1 MYLTLR
7 IDDSPILDTGRL
19 AGRPYL
25 FGLNRSLAP
34 LTCLVKQ
41 KSHDH
46 NILWF
51 ASSKLTICELLASAA
66 PPGLSCLHR
75 NQRQIAVKGDF
86 PQPSNLYVV
95 QRPLALQPRESP
107 LNSLP
112 LTVQRH
118 ISSGMGIPPGVS
130 PRTST
135 ILEYHLAGDSRMA
148 DAVGRFCLRSSAW
161 ALQIDGR
168 LI

>member
-1 MYLTLR
+1 MPSQTK
-7 IDDSPILDTGRL
+7 I
-19 AGRPYL
+19 AGPQYIVVR
-25 FGLNRSLAP
+25 
-34 LTCLVKQ
+34 VEQ
-41 KSHDH
+41 
-46 NILWF
+46 
-51 ASSKLTICELLASAA
+51 LTICELLASAA

-75 NQRQIAVKGDF
+75 NQRQIAVKGEF
-86 PQPSNLYVV
+86 PQPSNLDVI
-95 QRPLALQPRESP
+95 QRPLPLQSP
-107 LNSLP
+107 KGSLDGLA